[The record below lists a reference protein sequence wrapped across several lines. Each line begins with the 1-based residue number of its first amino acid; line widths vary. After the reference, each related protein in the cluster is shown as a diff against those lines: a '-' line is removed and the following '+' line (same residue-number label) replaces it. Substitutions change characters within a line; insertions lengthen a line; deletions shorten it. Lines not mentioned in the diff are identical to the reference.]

1 MVPMSSFSWLAV
13 DRRQHRQMMELV
25 DRFRDES
32 TIDDLGF
39 GRIRDAWADRFF
51 PGTSTLHTRLRYA
64 LFVPWL
70 LRRAERKQSVEEILA
85 DFREGE
91 FQLMGA
97 LRRGMGEDEPG
108 IIGRDAGRAL
118 RRVPSVVYWGMLS
131 AWGILAAGQSAR
143 DHAQRILVERE
154 AVRHMPVEEHDD
166 GPHRRLPGHLDLGL
180 PEAPHDLL
188 RETTFDLTAEEADY
202 LRTMISAHA
211 PHSLLGHLALN
222 RPEGRS
228 AEDPLPE
235 DLEGVLALDLPAD
248 LQDAVR
254 AAVRFSR
261 LAHVASLLYNVLL
274 AEASGRVT
282 GDGTPLAEV
291 HRAGLVDAWAAYR
304 AGEPFTLRDLEHL
317 AVPGVPARP
326 MRASDLE
333 FLERWAGLVA
343 ASDSPAALA
352 EAPAARRL
360 ITEREHR
367 KKRGL
372 ARLQNR
378 ARLDQWN
385 GGSGLGRLQFRWPV
399 ARAHLEDIYR
409 GMEAN

>member
-1 MVPMSSFSWLAV
+1 MVPMSSFTWLAV

-32 TIDDLGF
+32 TVDDLGF
-39 GRIRDAWADRFF
+39 GRIRDAWADRLF

-97 LRRGMGEDEPG
+97 LRRGMGEGETG
-108 IIGRDAGRAL
+108 IIGRAAGRAL

-131 AWGILAAGQSAR
+131 SWGIVAAGQSAR

-154 AVRHMPVEEHDD
+154 AVRNMPVEEHDD

-211 PHSLLGHLALN
+211 PYSLLGHLCLN
-222 RPEGRS
+222 RPEDWS
-228 AEDPLPE
+228 ADNPLP
-235 DLEGVLALDLPAD
+235 DTFEGVLALDLPAD
-248 LQDAVR
+248 LKDAVH

-261 LAHVASLLYNVLL
+261 LAHVANLLYNVLL
-274 AEASGRVT
+274 AEASERTT
-282 GDGTPLAEV
+282 GDGEPLAEV
-291 HRAGLVDAWAAYR
+291 RRNGLAEAWAAYR
-304 AGEPFTLRDLEHL
+304 VGEPFTVQDLEHL
-317 AVPGVPARP
+317 AVPGAPARP
-326 MRASDLE
+326 MRTTDLE
-333 FLERWAGLVA
+333 FLERWAGYVA
-343 ASDSPAALA
+343 ASDSSDSLA
-352 EAPAARRL
+352 DDPEARRL
-360 ITEREHR
+360 ITDREHR

-385 GGSGLGRLQFRWPV
+385 GGSALGRLQFRWPE
-399 ARAHLEDIYR
+399 ARADLEDIYR
-409 GMEAN
+409 GLEAG

>member
-1 MVPMSSFSWLAV
+1 MSSFSWLTV
-13 DRRQHRQMMELV
+13 DRQQHRQMMELV

-39 GRIRDAWADRFF
+39 GRIRDAWADRLF

-70 LRRAERKQSVEEILA
+70 LRRAERKHSVEEILA

-91 FQLMGA
+91 FQLMDA
-97 LRRGMGEDEPG
+97 LRRGMGDDEPG
-108 IIGRDAGRAL
+108 IIGRDAGHAL
-118 RRVPSVVYWGMLS
+118 RRVPSVVYWGMLG
-131 AWGILAAGQSAR
+131 AWGIVAAKHSSR

-154 AVRHMPVEEHDD
+154 AARHMPVEEHDD
-166 GPHRRLPGHLDLGL
+166 GPRRRLPGHLDLGL
-180 PEAPHDLL
+180 PEAPQDLL
-188 RETTFDLTAEEADY
+188 QETTFDLTADEADY
-202 LRTMISAHA
+202 LRTMVSAHA
-211 PHSLLGHLALN
+211 PYSLLGHLALN
-222 RPEGRS
+222 RPKDWT
-228 AEDPLPE
+228 AKNPLPE
-235 DLEGVLALDLPAD
+235 DLEGVLALDLPGD
-248 LQDAVR
+248 LEGAVR
-254 AAVRFSR
+254 AAVRFSH
-261 LAHVASLLYNVLL
+261 LAHLANLLYNVLL
-274 AEASGRVT
+274 AEVSGRTT
-282 GDGTPLAEV
+282 GDGAPLADV
-291 HRAGLVDAWAAYR
+291 HRAGLEQAWEAYR
-304 AGEPFTLRDLEHL
+304 AGDPFTLRDLEHL
-317 AVPGVPARP
+317 ASPDAPARP
-326 MRASDLE
+326 MRPTDLE
-333 FLERWAGLVA
+333 FLQRWAGHVA

-352 EAPAARRL
+352 EDLPARRL

-409 GMEAN
+409 GMEAD

>member
-1 MVPMSSFSWLAV
+1 MSSFSWLAV

-39 GRIRDAWADRFF
+39 GRIRDAWADRLF

-131 AWGILAAGQSAR
+131 AWGIVAAGQSSR

-154 AVRHMPVEEHDD
+154 AARHMPVEEHDD
-166 GPHRRLPGHLDLGL
+166 GPRRRLPGHLDLGL

-222 RPEGRS
+222 RPEGWS

-235 DLEGVLALDLPAD
+235 DLEGVLALDLPGD

-261 LAHVASLLYNVLL
+261 LAHVANLHYNILL
-274 AEASGRVT
+274 AEASERTT
-282 GDGTPLAEV
+282 GDGEPLAEV
-291 HRAGLVDAWAAYR
+291 RRAGLADAWAAYR

-317 AVPGVPARP
+317 AVPGAPART
-326 MRASDLE
+326 MRTSDLE

-343 ASDSPAALA
+343 ASGSSAALA
-352 EAPAARRL
+352 EDPAARRV

-367 KKRGL
+367 KKQGL

-409 GMEAN
+409 GLEGG